1 MSSLFRP
8 STQAEMKAS
17 FPDIVHA
24 ATDIVMRE
32 LIRILQYV
40 MACART
46 HNSDYNIMNMFYVT
60 VPQRIYALIAGGRR
74 PDDPV
79 RQRDTP
85 DYGLEQTSAG
95 QAQIRDVW
103 SRLKMFF
110 DEDEN
115 MNRLL
120 TTIFLSLLPAAAIQ
134 GFRDTTLAS
143 NPKMKF
149 IDVFNHFW
157 VTYGIIREEDVLD
170 NTKRMQAD
178 WQPHQNIE
186 VLFQQIEEGVTF
198 AVMAEK
204 FMDEQTMIDSFLVVI
219 KRTGYYTQYYE
230 EWVAL
235 AARFKNWTYN
245 KVFWRAK
252 YLLKKMTTT
261 PAHEHGFGGNTQ
273 EAEDAAYDA
282 KVENFA
288 RGHASTQGQAESM
301 ANTIQQ
307 QQ

>member
-1 MSSLFRP
+1 
-8 STQAEMKAS
+8 
-17 FPDIVHA
+17 
-24 ATDIVMRE
+24 
-32 LIRILQYV
+32 
-40 MACART
+40 
-46 HNSDYNIMNMFYVT
+46 MFYVT

-120 TTIFLSLLPAAAIQ
+120 TTVFLSLLPSAEVQ
-134 GFRDTTLAS
+134 GFRDTTLAAD
-143 NPKMKF
+143 PKMKF
-149 IDVFNHFW
+149 IDVFNYFW
-157 VTYGIIREEDVLD
+157 TTYGMIREEDVLD

-178 WQPHQNIE
+178 WQPHQGIE

-198 AVMAEK
+198 AVMADK
-204 FMDEQTMIDSFLVVI
+204 HMDDQTMIDSFLVVI
-219 KRTGYYTQYYE
+219 KKTGHYTQQYE
-230 EWVAL
+230 EWVAKE
-235 AARFKNWTYN
+235 ARFKNWAYN

-252 YLLKKMTTT
+252 YLLKRMTSM
-261 PAHEHGFGGNTQ
+261 PAHEHGFGGN
-273 EAEDAAYDA
+273 AEQQQADDAAYDA
-282 KVENFA
+282 TVDNFA
-288 RGHASTQGQAESM
+288 RGHAAAQGTAESM

-307 QQ
+307 QQQTINNMQQQFGQMQYAMNASQFQQQQYQQPR